1 MRQNIQKT
9 LSFLKKSLLVA
20 GFLPF
25 GAFAA
30 EYTLLEPLTSPSG
43 ESITSIP
50 NLNAY
55 LQFVFQFAIGIT
67 GVLAVIMIILG
78 GITYLSTDAVSGK
91 KDGKEM
97 IANAL
102 RGLALAILSWLI
114 LNSINPTLL
123 NINVTP

>member
-9 LSFLKKSLLVA
+9 LSFLKKSLLVT

-30 EYTLLEPLTSPSG
+30 QYTLLEPLTSPSG
-43 ESITSIP
+43 ESIASIP
-50 NLNAY
+50 NLNDY

-78 GITYLSTDAVSGK
+78 GITYLSTDAIGGK

-97 IANAL
+97 ITNAL
-102 RGLALAILSWLI
+102 GGLALAILSWLI
-114 LNSINPTLL
+114 LNTINPTLL
-123 NINVTP
+123 IINVTP

>member
-1 MRQNIQKT
+1 MRQNIRKI
-9 LSFLKKSLLVA
+9 LLFLKKSFLVI

-25 GAFAA
+25 IASAA

-43 ESITSIP
+43 ETVTSIP
-50 NLNAY
+50 NLNTY

-67 GVLAVIMIILG
+67 GILAVIMIILG

-91 KDGKEM
+91 TEGKNM
-97 IANAL
+97 ISNAL
-102 RGLALAILSWLI
+102 WGLLLAILSWLI
-114 LNSINPTLL
+114 LNTINPTLL